1 MISFCIL
8 NIFFIHF
15 RNILSENPDWSTI
28 QQRFGKDGEFSNI
41 FGVINLILTLSP
53 SSADAERGFSQ
64 LKLLKTELRT
74 NLGQYSLNNCLA
86 IKLLSPCINS
96 FNPEESVNY
105 WVNSS
110 TRSRRPNLKDK
121 SSTSATSCNVIVDL
135 VQQPS
140 TSSQSE
146 IVQSESD
153 SATAIGTDCDI
164 PCCDT
169 DRGVNREQDI
179 NNILDKMEDLR
190 QDIFDDSDDDIDYD
204 SDEIEDSVVQKLL
217 SL

>member
-1 MISFCIL
+1 M
-8 NIFFIHF
+8 
-15 RNILSENPDWSTI
+15 
-28 QQRFGKDGEFSNI
+28 
-41 FGVINLILTLSP
+41 
-53 SSADAERGFSQ
+53 
-64 LKLLKTELRT
+64 
-74 NLGQYSLNNCLA
+74 
-86 IKLLSPCINS
+86 
-96 FNPEESVNY
+96 
-105 WVNSS
+105 
-110 TRSRRPNLKDK
+110 
-121 SSTSATSCNVIVDL
+121 
-135 VQQPS
+135 
-140 TSSQSE
+140 
-146 IVQSESD
+146 QSESD